1 MRGSRQALRTTNI
14 RKGVSRLPA
23 RQTKMMNIPQ
33 KIDGIIAQRMS
44 KLPNVELMQQRL
56 EQIGATV
63 QKLDIIC
70 QEAACGKNGNLDIL
84 FQQDL
89 EIKEKLA
96 LINTKKFHDSYGCA
110 QESLQ
115 QLKNRFSRK
124 QVHISFVGR
133 AGQGKSLVMQKI
145 SGLSGDIIPSSDGDD
160 CTGAKSIIT
169 NRADSEISAEIHF
182 YSRMEYVDVV
192 NKYLSEIFDDN
203 LYEVSSVDE
212 ITLLRQK
219 NLESKLDEKNVRKKS
234 LLTHLM
240 KYINHS
246 DEVVPLLGQKM
257 LVPADEIE
265 CYVAQYSHKDRERR
279 YYKYLGVK
287 YANIMC
293 HFPFEQCGKIV
304 LVDTIGLGDTALDIR
319 EKMLQTVSEDSDAI
333 LMISKPDANRP
344 HIEQY
349 DIDIIE
355 AISDKVTAD
364 YVQKMLFWVI
374 NRVSEGKGENVEGVI
389 RIINNLKK
397 SNYPIAG
404 CMNVDCMD
412 SGEVEN
418 KLLMPV
424 LETLSNNLAQID
436 EMLLKGAEKQL
447 EELYRSY
454 HDIAVKMEHI
464 LKASINDDMRR
475 QFKKDIEGGDGK
487 PGIIGRMTNSI
498 RNLYAKEPYGKLRNQ
513 ACEKLYN
520 AAEEKLRNILR
531 CVPEKKTVLD
541 LLNDGTMTK
550 HDVYIEFTNQ
560 MRLFIINDFLELNG
574 TLQELVDEMKNHIID
589 CLADEEQGRLEY
601 LVPRQSK
608 DADVWLQELIGY
620 LEKDDNT
627 ALIVEALRKLIEF
640 NLRMENFLIYR
651 VRAHLDSI
659 DISLQSQSP
668 QITGEINEKE
678 KIAGEII
685 FWLKHNLEIVY
696 QEIRKE
702 LIPLYSYPNNTLWA
716 EVKDFY
722 DRIVYA
728 RNREKGD
735 DVETDWRY
743 LYEDAIPYIW
753 PEKCRDYLAQKGVAE
768 EWNVL
773 VKEIHRYDKLEMF
786 RFGTKEV

>member
-1 MRGSRQALRTTNI
+1 MRGYRQALRTTNI
-14 RKGVSRLPA
+14 WKGVSRLPA
-23 RQTKMMNIPQ
+23 RQIKMMNIPQ

-44 KLPNVELMQQRL
+44 KLPNIELMQQRL

-63 QKLDIIC
+63 RKLDTVC

-169 NRADSEISAEIHF
+169 NRADSEISAEIYF
-182 YSRMEYVDVV
+182 YSRMEYVDVL

-203 LYEVSSVDE
+203 IYEVSSVDE
-212 ITLLRQK
+212 ISLLKQK
-219 NLESKLDEKNVRKKS
+219 NLESKLDEKNVRKKT
-234 LLTHLM
+234 LLMQLM

-293 HFPFEQCGKIV
+293 YFPLEQCGKIV

-355 AISDKVTAD
+355 AISEKVTAD
-364 YVQKMLFWVI
+364 YVQQMLFWVV
-374 NRVSEGKGENVEGVI
+374 NRVSSGKGENAEGAIQIV
-389 RIINNLKK
+389 NKLKE
-397 SNYPIAG
+397 SDYAIAG
-404 CMNVDCMD
+404 CLNVDCMD
-412 SGEVEN
+412 CGEVEK

-424 LETLSNNLAQID
+424 LETLSKNLTQID
-436 EMLLKGAEKQL
+436 EMLLKAAEMQM
-447 EELYRSY
+447 EELYKSY
-454 HDIAVKMEHI
+454 HDIAEKAKHI
-464 LKASINDDMRR
+464 FKASVNKDMRR
-475 QFKKDIEGGDGK
+475 HFDTDIRKIIEG
-487 PGIIGRMTNSI
+487 MTNAI
-498 RNLYAKEPYGKLRNQ
+498 RDFYVKEPYGRLRNQ
-513 ACEKLYN
+513 ACEKLRS
-520 AAEEKLRNILR
+520 A
-531 CVPEKKTVLD
+531 
-541 LLNDGTMTK
+541 
-550 HDVYIEFTNQ
+550 
-560 MRLFIINDFLELNG
+560 
-574 TLQELVDEMKNHIID
+574 
-589 CLADEEQGRLEY
+589 ADEKY
-601 LVPRQSK
+601 F
-608 DADVWLQELIGY
+608 
-620 LEKDDNT
+620 T
-627 ALIVEALRKLIEF
+627 LR
-640 NLRMENFLIYR
+640 
-651 VRAHLDSI
+651 
-659 DISLQSQSP
+659 SP
-668 QITGEINEKE
+668 
-678 KIAGEII
+678 
-685 FWLKHNLEIVY
+685 
-696 QEIRKE
+696 
-702 LIPLYSYPNNTLWA
+702 
-716 EVKDFY
+716 
-722 DRIVYA
+722 
-728 RNREKGD
+728 KGGC
-735 DVETDWRY
+735 
-743 LYEDAIPYIW
+743 A
-753 PEKCRDYLAQKGVAE
+753 
-768 EWNVL
+768 
-773 VKEIHRYDKLEMF
+773 
-786 RFGTKEV
+786 